1 MIHLMSKGD
10 GTAEDLYHSIRA
22 PAKHS
27 SVILPKVWTP
37 EGREGIS
44 KVRPTSG
51 SPYFHPHRRPDP
63 EHLQNSSERKET
75 GHGSVGKSAHFVRYL
90 NLTVS
95 VVLRITG
102 LIYSLASVAS
112 PSAPTLHY
120 QSLQRFLFSLI
131 LKSPKF
137 SLVSGTND
145 NFEPITTSKCITLY
159 SDTGDLAWSPVGKQL
174 GDRIFVS
181 SAASDLA
188 ALPGNHTEILKL
200 STEALLSGAIRADR
214 WAPGLLLL
222 VTQAASPRGR
232 GENKKTVGWEGRE
245 WGQLLYVNENELA
258 VLWACQ
264 GLWRVPDAVALG
276 LSAVTPLFAFAA
288 SLASLQ
294 NHSKAF
300 AVLCVSCAPGM
311 YPAAKGLSSVPQ
323 FRAAFGSQGQFSSPA
338 WLLDFTLDSAC
349 CVTLHKLWNSS
360 SQSVEVFPLLSDSFI
375 SSWKNTSD
383 TIDTIQTNTR
393 CSPPGPLAPLTLL
406 PGPLLCQSVQDF
418 SIFSKTVLKRSP
430 GNPVLSAAASRLQ
443 RKAVKFILH
452 LSKSS

>member
-1 MIHLMSKGD
+1 MLLTSGPQQRRFYFLPPSPRIDVLCNPEAI
-10 GTAEDLYHSIRA
+10 TACLSSSA

-51 SPYFHPHRRPDP
+51 SPHFHPHRRPDP

-300 AVLCVSCAPGM
+300 AVLWEENSKFSLEGKAARAIQLQREEMRFSDHFSQDADVQCFTPGHSEVFK
-311 YPAAKGLSSVPQ
+311 ADILPQ
-323 FRAAFGSQGQFSSPA
+323 FATY
-338 WLLDFTLDSAC
+338 LD
-349 CVTLHKLWNSS
+349 
-360 SQSVEVFPLLSDSFI
+360 P
-375 SSWKNTSD
+375 
-383 TIDTIQTNTR
+383 
-393 CSPPGPLAPLTLL
+393 
-406 PGPLLCQSVQDF
+406 DF

>member
-1 MIHLMSKGD
+1 MES
-10 GTAEDLYHSIRA
+10 EF
-22 PAKHS
+22 
-27 SVILPKVWTP
+27 
-37 EGREGIS
+37 
-44 KVRPTSG
+44 
-51 SPYFHPHRRPDP
+51 SPYSLSDK
-63 EHLQNSSERKET
+63 QNSFADSDLLEQRLGFDISECKAKLPSLWAPENSFYLLMLWFFFSWRLLDRNVKRKERFQQT
-75 GHGSVGKSAHFVRYL
+75 EECGHGS
-90 NLTVS
+90 
-95 VVLRITG
+95 

-200 STEALLSGAIRADR
+200 STEALLSGAISLCFIHYNLSPKSWSTALHVDFHS
-214 WAPGLLLL
+214 APPTKGILD
-222 VTQAASPRGR
+222 AACTDSKPLPNFHLIESFGPLDSGIHSQRQQHLGFPF
-232 GENKKTVGWEGRE
+232 
-245 WGQLLYVNENELA
+245 
-258 VLWACQ
+258 
-264 GLWRVPDAVALG
+264 PDG
-276 LSAVTPLFAFAA
+276 S
-288 SLASLQ
+288 
-294 NHSKAF
+294 
-300 AVLCVSCAPGM
+300 
-311 YPAAKGLSSVPQ
+311 LSSLLPANMDNGSGEFRTLSHWVYRPSHLCSPLRHHWPVSRTIQKPSQCSVYLVPQ
-323 FRAAFGSQGQFSSPA
+323 ECTLQQKGSVQYCSSG
-338 WLLDFTLDSAC
+338 L
-349 CVTLHKLWNSS
+349 
-360 SQSVEVFPLLSDSFI
+360 
-375 SSWKNTSD
+375 
-383 TIDTIQTNTR
+383 
-393 CSPPGPLAPLTLL
+393 PLAPREENSKFSLEGKAARAIQLQREEMRFSDHFSQDADVQCFTPGHSEVFKADIL
-406 PGPLLCQSVQDF
+406 PQFATYLDPDF